1 MSAYA
6 HRMLLLQGYSRE
18 DVVSNPHLNLLAR
31 WTPFACGC
39 LGTLGLSL
47 RSPAFFWGLG
57 TLTLIGAVS
66 SRSFYDYLYQMLLRP
81 LTHLGEMPRH
91 GAPRRFGCAIG
102 AVLFILSGTGFYLQ
116 SDWLALAPALLI
128 IPLAF
133 GAAFTQWCFASA
145 LYRMLTGKQADCC

>member
-1 MSAYA
+1 V
-6 HRMLLLQGYSRE
+6 RCDG
-18 DVVSNPHLNLLAR
+18 LAR

-39 LGTLGLSL
+39 LGGLGLSL
-47 RSPAFFWGLG
+47 RSPAYPWALG

-66 SRSFYDYLYQMLLRP
+66 SRSFYDYLYQICLRP
-81 LTHLGEMPRH
+81 LTGLGEMPRH

-102 AVLFILSGTGFYLQ
+102 AVLFILSGTGFYWQRPL
-116 SDWLALAPALLI
+116 LAFIPALII

-145 LYRMLTGKQADCC
+145 LYRLILGRRGDCC